1 MYAYDKSYLN
11 EIVETQGKLFEDV
24 QDYVPNI
31 DMENFI
37 YQYMNSQTRKY
48 IDSAQAYVCKKS
60 VGLFLYGR

>member
-37 YQYMNSQTRKY
+37 YLY
-48 IDSAQAYVCKKS
+48 I
-60 VGLFLYGR
+60 F